1 MLLSCL
7 NHQKHN
13 CVLPAAKGVTS
24 FKANPHNVVTPQVTN
39 HYKYINSQI
48 AWYSN
53 RVSRYG
59 VVEEL
64 IITMYVNIMKIINM
78 LVYIS
83 LTYDRD
89 G

>member
-1 MLLSCL
+1 M
-7 NHQKHN
+7 
-13 CVLPAAKGVTS
+13 
-24 FKANPHNVVTPQVTN
+24 
-39 HYKYINSQI
+39 NSQI

-53 RVSRYG
+53 RVARYG